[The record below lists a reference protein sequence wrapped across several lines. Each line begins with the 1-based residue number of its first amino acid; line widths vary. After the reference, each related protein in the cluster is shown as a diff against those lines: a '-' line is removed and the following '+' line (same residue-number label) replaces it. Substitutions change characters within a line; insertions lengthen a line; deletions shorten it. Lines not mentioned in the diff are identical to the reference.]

1 MWRLEWF
8 DLCEKAKQV
17 CIMWS
22 VVRGVSKSIVRE
34 GRFYGCLLLSRVSK
48 IAFGKMVW
56 SSFKLLLSIDHV
68 WM

>member
-1 MWRLEWF
+1 VWRLEWF

-56 SSFKLLLSIDHV
+56 S
-68 WM
+68 